1 LLATLKARLFGAMTF
16 SVALHVFFLF
26 GIALVLPDAYKTANF
41 MQPLQVLLVNSKSA
55 SRPAQVDALAQHD
68 LEGGGNTAENR
79 QAKSPLPA
87 IRENQQ
93 FTPEQTARR
102 VTRLEEE
109 YKQLLTQIKSGYNVA
124 QPKPKEQ
131 QSDDAGSGDNLAQ
144 KTQEIARLEA
154 LIHKDWDTY
163 QKFPKRAHFPSAS
176 TRGVVYAQYVED
188 WRIKVER
195 IGNLNYPEAA
205 RREKIYGKLQLTVT
219 ILPNGNVESIEISR
233 SSGHSI
239 LDAAAMRIVKLASP
253 FPPLPQEILKEYKD
267 GMTITRTW
275 TFTPSDRLEGG

>member
-1 LLATLKARLFGAMTF
+1 MLATLKARLFKAMTF
-16 SVALHVFFLF
+16 SVALHAFFLF
-26 GIALVLPDAYKTANF
+26 GIALVLPDPHKTANL
-41 MQPLQVLLVNSKSA
+41 MKPLQVLLVNSKSK
-55 SRPAQVDALAQHD
+55 SKPAQADALAQHD
-68 LEGGGNTAENR
+68 LDGGGNTAEDR

-87 IRENQQ
+87 ISEDQL
-93 FTPEQTARR
+93 FTPEQTAKRI
-102 VTRLEEE
+102 TRLEEE
-109 YKQLLTQIKSGYNVA
+109 YKQLLTKIKSGYSVT
-124 QPKPKEQ
+124 QPKLKNQ
-131 QSDDAGSGDNLAQ
+131 QSDDASSGDDLMQ

-154 LIHKDWDTY
+154 LIHKDWDNY
-163 QKFPKRAHFPSAS
+163 QNYPKRAHFPSAS

-219 ILPNGNVESIEISR
+219 ILPDGKVENIEISR
-233 SSGHSI
+233 SSGHRI

-253 FPPLPQEILKEYKD
+253 FARLPQEILKEYKD

-275 TFTPSDRLEGG
+275 TFTSADQLKGE